1 MSGRLVICSKLKK
14 EAPALDAPP
23 FGGELGNEIFQKVS
37 ASAWNEWKN
46 DMMIKV
52 INEYRL
58 NMGDEEH
65 YKTLMNQMKAFLGL
79 DNSSAVLEVENAERG
94 KNSN

>member
-1 MSGRLVICSKLKK
+1 MSERLIICSKLKK
-14 EAPALDAPP
+14 ESPALDAPP
-23 FGGELGNEIFQKVS
+23 FGGDLGKEIYDKVS
-37 ASAWNEWKN
+37 AIAWNEWKN

-65 YKTLMNQMKAFLGL
+65 YKTLMDQMRAFLGL
-79 DNSSAVLEVENAERG
+79 DSSGKVLEVENAERG
-94 KNSN
+94 KNG